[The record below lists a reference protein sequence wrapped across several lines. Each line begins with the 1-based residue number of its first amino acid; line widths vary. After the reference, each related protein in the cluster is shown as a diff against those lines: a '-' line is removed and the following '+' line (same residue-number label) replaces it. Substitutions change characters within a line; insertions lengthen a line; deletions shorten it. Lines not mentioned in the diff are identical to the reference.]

1 MDVFLITSKG
11 TGAARPLP
19 FRPLSR
25 SLGLLPSIALS
36 RPTQVGSVSIEPLRG
51 STKKQRTATTPLTR
65 CLTFGV
71 HFRHYGS
78 MGEEAITGKRLKGM
92 GRRAVTRGTR
102 ELQLRR
108 DFLSTVVKYDNIATG
123 DDTKDEA
130 GFVDQGGAEGS
141 RGVPGKGQ
149 VNLPGRPDNRGRR
162 WRMGSGRLR

>member
-71 HFRHYGS
+71 HFSVTGATS
-78 MGEEAITGKRLKGM
+78 GIGEAIATAFIEEGALLCDLS
-92 GRRAVTRGTR
+92 ATNAALPFRGPRSPLAYVLRQRSTPSEEVFVLADR
-102 ELQLRR
+102 E
-108 DFLSTVVKYDNIATG
+108 VV
-123 DDTKDEA
+123 
-130 GFVDQGGAEGS
+130 
-141 RGVPGKGQ
+141 R
-149 VNLPGRPDNRGRR
+149 
-162 WRMGSGRLR
+162 

>member
-1 MDVFLITSKG
+1 MKAMWG
-11 TGAARPLP
+11 WQA
-19 FRPLSR
+19 
-25 SLGLLPSIALS
+25 
-36 RPTQVGSVSIEPLRG
+36 
-51 STKKQRTATTPLTR
+51 
-65 CLTFGV
+65 
-71 HFRHYGS
+71 RHYGS